1 MKFISYSF
9 KGSSTVSKLLVIF
22 GLTVSL
28 AGCQWGE
35 EVESLIQPD
44 PDEFTVLFSD
54 TSAVKLSTFFTDSMM
69 TGSAQRHLVGR
80 FADPYL
86 GKIQAAAYFQTA
98 PESGITI
105 PDLAEYDS
113 LTLSL
118 RYDTYS
124 YGDTTVPLN
133 ISVYKVLK
141 DLSEY
146 SSVYNIT
153 KLPFDAAPLGKIKLI
168 PRPRTSNNVRIKLS
182 QALGQEIF
190 EKAQNNQITS
200 ASAWTNILQGLLVKA
215 ADTDNASVIGFKDT
229 ATAVRLHYHTIDVD
243 GLKRDSL
250 NVKLSY
256 LFNQIIPDRTGTLLA
271 KAPTTH
277 RITLPSEQT
286 GNKAFIQAGPGV
298 MTRVDFPNLQ
308 SLKYYKYSVI
318 NRAFLRITPFQ
329 LSVTDQLRA
338 PAQIFVYICDKN
350 NEFIVNPSTGTPLP
364 LYDLNSTTVQN
375 PKPVVGTYVN
385 DLINNT
391 QYYLFDVSY
400 YVSNLMNSG
409 LQDGTGLVLRSSAFT
424 GSSGFPEANSE
435 FSKSVDRLVIGDQST
450 GIKNLRL
457 ELFYTV
463 ADSK

>member
-9 KGSSTVSKLLVIF
+9 KRSSTVSKLLVIF

-35 EVESLIQPD
+35 EVESLIQPN
-44 PDEFTVLFSD
+44 PDEFVVLFSD

-69 TGSAQRHLVGR
+69 TGSTQRHLVGR

-86 GKIQAAAYFQTA
+86 GKIQASAYFQNA
-98 PESGITI
+98 PESGVTV
-105 PDLAEYDS
+105 PDLAVFDS
-113 LTLSL
+113 LTLSMG
-118 RYDTYS
+118 YDSYS
-124 YGDTTVPLN
+124 YGDTTVALN
-133 ISVYKVLK
+133 VSVHKVLK
-141 DLSEY
+141 DLMEY
-146 SSVYNIT
+146 SSIYNIT
-153 KLPFDAAPLGKIKLI
+153 KLPFEAAPIGKVKLT
-168 PRPRTSNNVRIKLS
+168 PRPRTNKSLKIRLS
-182 QALGQEIF
+182 QALGEEIF
-190 EKAQNNQITS
+190 QKAKDNQITS
-200 ASAWTNILQGLLVKA
+200 STSWTNILQGLVVKN
-215 ADTDNASVIGFKDT
+215 ADTDDASIIGFRSDST
-229 ATAVRLHYHTIDVD
+229 AIRLHYHTIDVE
-243 GLKRDSL
+243 GLKRDSV
-250 NVKLSY
+250 NVKLRGVY
-256 LFNQIIPDRTGTLLA
+256 NQIIPDRTGTLLA

-277 RITLPSEQT
+277 RIALPSEET

-298 MTRVDFPNLQ
+298 MTRVDFPNLR

-318 NRAFLRITPFQ
+318 NRAFLRLTPFQ

-338 PAQIFVYICDKN
+338 PAQIHVFICDKN
-350 NEFIVNPSTGTPLP
+350 NEFITDPSTGLPLP
-364 LYDLNSTTVQN
+364 LYDLNSTNTAS
-375 PKPVVGTYVN
+375 PRPVVGTYVN

-424 GSSGFPEANSE
+424 GSYNFPENNSE

-450 GIKNLRL
+450 GIKNVRL

-463 ADSK
+463 ADAK

>member
-9 KGSSTVSKLLVIF
+9 KRSSTVSKLLVIF

-28 AGCQWGE
+28 GACQWGDQ
-35 EVESLIQPD
+35 VESLIQPN
-44 PDEFTVLFSD
+44 PDEFTVLYSD
-54 TSAVKLSTFFTDSMM
+54 TSTVKLSTFFTDSMM
-69 TGSAQRHLVGR
+69 TGSTQRHLVGR

-86 GKIQAAAYFQTA
+86 GKIQAAAYLQNA

-118 RYDTYS
+118 RFDTYS

-133 ISVYKVLK
+133 ISVHKVLK

-146 SSVYNIT
+146 NVVYNIT
-153 KLPFDAAPLGKIKLI
+153 KLPFEPTPIGKTKLI
-168 PRPRTSNNVRIKLS
+168 PRPRTSKNVKIRLS

-190 EKAQNNQITS
+190 EKAKGNLITS
-200 ASAWTNILQGLLVKA
+200 PAAWTNIIQGLFVKA
-215 ADTDNASVIGFKDT
+215 ADTDNASVIGFLADST
-229 ATAVRLHYHTIDVD
+229 AIRLHYHTLAVD

-250 NVKLSY
+250 NVGISY

-277 RITLPSEQT
+277 RIALPSEQS
-286 GNKAFIQAGPGV
+286 GNKSFIQAGPGV
-298 MTRVDFPNLQ
+298 MTRVDFPYMNMLRFN
-308 SLKYYKYSVI
+308 KNTVV
-318 NRAFLRITPFQ
+318 NRAFLRLMPFQ

-338 PAQIFVYICDKN
+338 PAQINVYICDKN
-350 NEFIVNPSTGTPLP
+350 NEFVRDGNGVPLP
-364 LYDLNSTTVQN
+364 LYDLNSTNTAT
-375 PKPVVGTYVN
+375 PRPVVGTYVN

-400 YVSNLMNSG
+400 YVSNLMNGG
-409 LQDGTGLVLRSSAFT
+409 LPDGTGLVLRSSPV
-424 GSSGFPEANSE
+424 SSSPTYPDANTE
-435 FSKSVDRLVIGDQST
+435 FSKSVDRLIIGDQST
-450 GIKNLRL
+450 GIRNLKL

-463 ADSK
+463 ADTK